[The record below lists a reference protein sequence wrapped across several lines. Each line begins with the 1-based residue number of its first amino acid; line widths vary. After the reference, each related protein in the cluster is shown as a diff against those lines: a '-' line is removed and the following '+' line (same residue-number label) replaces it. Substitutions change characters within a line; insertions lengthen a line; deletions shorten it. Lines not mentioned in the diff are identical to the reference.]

1 MDTVKLYEQDAYRK
15 TFSSIVEDSI
25 SEKGIFKV
33 ALRETA
39 FYPEG
44 GGQPADH
51 GTLGDVKV
59 LDVQERD
66 GIIWHTVSE
75 PLPKGASADGRID
88 WERRYDY
95 MQNHSGE
102 HVVSGLICR
111 TFGCS
116 NVGFHMGSDVISMDF
131 NTPMTWE
138 QAREI
143 EERANRAIEMQIPIT
158 ASYPTAEELADLDY
172 RSKKEL
178 SGRVR
183 ILTIEGCDTCA
194 CCGTHVRTTAEIR
207 LVKILSLQNYKSGVR
222 ITMVSGNRALEDYR
236 RKHDGIS
243 AAARMLSAKPEETA
257 QAVERVLEENGRLRY
272 EMAGMRKRIAQLQAQ
287 TIPEGTAACFLDEPL
302 APARELREIA
312 NALGERADNVMVMG
326 ENGAYVI
333 KSADSRARAL
343 QEALRE
349 TFTVQ
354 GGGSDQM
361 VQGVIRGESVQIEEA
376 FRAAAE
382 RVQR

>member
-75 PLPKGASADGRID
+75 PLPKGASAGGRID

-116 NVGFHMGSDVISMDF
+116 NVGFHMGSDVITMDF

-138 QAREI
+138 QAMEI

>member
-59 LDVQERD
+59 LDVQEQD

-75 PLPKGASADGRID
+75 PLPKGASAGGRID

-116 NVGFHMGSDVISMDF
+116 NVGFHMGSDVITMDF

-138 QAREI
+138 QAMEI

-382 RVQR
+382 RAQR

>member
-75 PLPKGASADGRID
+75 PLPKGASVDGRID

-116 NVGFHMGSDVISMDF
+116 NVGFHMGSDVITMDF

-138 QAREI
+138 QAMEI

-302 APARELREIA
+302 APARGLREIA

>member
-1 MDTVKLYEQDAYRK
+1 
-15 TFSSIVEDSI
+15 
-25 SEKGIFKV
+25 
-33 ALRETA
+33 
-39 FYPEG
+39 
-44 GGQPADH
+44 
-51 GTLGDVKV
+51 
-59 LDVQERD
+59 
-66 GIIWHTVSE
+66 
-75 PLPKGASADGRID
+75 
-88 WERRYDY
+88 

-116 NVGFHMGSDVISMDF
+116 NVGFHMGSDVITMDF

-138 QAREI
+138 QAMEI
-143 EERANRAIEMQIPIT
+143 EGRANRAIEMQIPIT

-257 QAVERVLEENGRLRY
+257 QAVERVLEENGRFRY

-361 VQGVIRGESVQIEEA
+361 VQGVIRGESGQIEEA

-382 RVQR
+382 RVQG

>member
-75 PLPKGASADGRID
+75 PLPKGASVDGRID

-116 NVGFHMGSDVISMDF
+116 NVGFHMGSDVITMDF

-138 QAREI
+138 QAMEI

-183 ILTIEGCDTCA
+183 ILMIEGCDTCA

-302 APARELREIA
+302 APARGLREIA

>member
-51 GTLGDVKV
+51 GMLGDVKV

-116 NVGFHMGSDVISMDF
+116 NVGFHMGSDVITMDF

-138 QAREI
+138 QAMEI

>member
-33 ALRETA
+33 ALKETA

-75 PLPKGASADGRID
+75 PLPKGASVDGRID

-116 NVGFHMGSDVISMDF
+116 NVGFHMGSDVITMDF

-138 QAREI
+138 QAMEI

-302 APARELREIA
+302 APARGLREIA

>member
-116 NVGFHMGSDVISMDF
+116 NVGFHMGSDVITMDF

-138 QAREI
+138 QAMEI

>member
-75 PLPKGASADGRID
+75 PLPKGASVDGRID

-116 NVGFHMGSDVISMDF
+116 NVGFHMGSDVITMDF

-138 QAREI
+138 QAMEI
-143 EERANRAIEMQIPIT
+143 EGRANRAIEMQIPIT
-158 ASYPTAEELADLDY
+158 ASYPTAEELADFDY

-302 APARELREIA
+302 APARGLREIA

>member
-75 PLPKGASADGRID
+75 PLPKGASVDGRID

-116 NVGFHMGSDVISMDF
+116 NVGFHIV
-131 NTPMTWE
+131 
-138 QAREI
+138 
-143 EERANRAIEMQIPIT
+143 
-158 ASYPTAEELADLDY
+158 
-172 RSKKEL
+172 
-178 SGRVR
+178 
-183 ILTIEGCDTCA
+183 
-194 CCGTHVRTTAEIR
+194 
-207 LVKILSLQNYKSGVR
+207 
-222 ITMVSGNRALEDYR
+222 
-236 RKHDGIS
+236 
-243 AAARMLSAKPEETA
+243 
-257 QAVERVLEENGRLRY
+257 
-272 EMAGMRKRIAQLQAQ
+272 
-287 TIPEGTAACFLDEPL
+287 
-302 APARELREIA
+302 
-312 NALGERADNVMVMG
+312 
-326 ENGAYVI
+326 
-333 KSADSRARAL
+333 
-343 QEALRE
+343 
-349 TFTVQ
+349 
-354 GGGSDQM
+354 
-361 VQGVIRGESVQIEEA
+361 
-376 FRAAAE
+376 
-382 RVQR
+382 

>member
-111 TFGCS
+111 TFRCS
-116 NVGFHMGSDVISMDF
+116 NVGFHMGSDVITMDF

-138 QAREI
+138 QAMEI
-143 EERANRAIEMQIPIT
+143 EGRANRAIEMQIPIT

-287 TIPEGTAACFLDEPL
+287 TIPEGTVACFLDEPL
-302 APARELREIA
+302 APARGLREIA

>member
-75 PLPKGASADGRID
+75 PLPKGASVDGRID

-116 NVGFHMGSDVISMDF
+116 NVGFHMGSDVITMDF

-138 QAREI
+138 QAMEI

-257 QAVERVLEENGRLRY
+257 QAVERVLEENGRFRY

>member
-116 NVGFHMGSDVISMDF
+116 NVGFHMGSDVITMDF

-138 QAREI
+138 QAMEI

-302 APARELREIA
+302 APARGLREIA

>member
-75 PLPKGASADGRID
+75 PLLKGASVDGRID

-111 TFGCS
+111 TFRCS
-116 NVGFHMGSDVISMDF
+116 NVGFHMGSDVITMDF

-138 QAREI
+138 QAMEI
-143 EERANRAIEMQIPIT
+143 EGRANRAIEMQIPIT

>member
-75 PLPKGASADGRID
+75 PLPKGASVDGRID

-116 NVGFHMGSDVISMDF
+116 NVGFHMGSDVITMDF

-138 QAREI
+138 QAMEI

-287 TIPEGTAACFLDEPL
+287 TITEGTAACFLDEPL
-302 APARELREIA
+302 APARGLREIA

>member
-95 MQNHSGE
+95 MQNHSSE

-116 NVGFHMGSDVISMDF
+116 NVGFHMGSDVITMDF

-138 QAREI
+138 QAMEI

>member
-116 NVGFHMGSDVISMDF
+116 NVGFHMGSDVITMDF

-138 QAREI
+138 QAMEI

-222 ITMVSGNRALEDYR
+222 ITMVGGNRALEDYR

-361 VQGVIRGESVQIEEA
+361 VQGVIRGESGQIEEA

>member
-25 SEKGIFKV
+25 SEKGVFKV

-75 PLPKGASADGRID
+75 PLPKGASAGGRID

-116 NVGFHMGSDVISMDF
+116 NVGFHMGSDVITMDF

-138 QAREI
+138 QAMEI

>member
-75 PLPKGASADGRID
+75 PLPKGASVDGRID

-116 NVGFHMGSDVISMDF
+116 NVGFHMGSDVITMDF

-243 AAARMLSAKPEETA
+243 AAARLLSAKPEETA

>member
-75 PLPKGASADGRID
+75 PLPKGASVDGRVD

-116 NVGFHMGSDVISMDF
+116 NVGFHMGSDVITMDF

-138 QAREI
+138 QAMEI

-302 APARELREIA
+302 APARGLREIA

>member
-75 PLPKGASADGRID
+75 PLPKGASVDGRID

-116 NVGFHMGSDVISMDF
+116 NVGFHMGSDVITMDF

-138 QAREI
+138 QAMEI

>member
-116 NVGFHMGSDVISMDF
+116 NVGFHMGSDVITMDF

-138 QAREI
+138 QAMEI
-143 EERANRAIEMQIPIT
+143 EGRANRAIEMQIPIT

-222 ITMVSGNRALEDYR
+222 ITMVGGNRALEDYR

>member
-75 PLPKGASADGRID
+75 PLPKGASVDGRID

-116 NVGFHMGSDVISMDF
+116 NVGFHMGSDVITMDF

-138 QAREI
+138 QAMEI
-143 EERANRAIEMQIPIT
+143 EGRANRAIEMQIPIT

-222 ITMVSGNRALEDYR
+222 ITMVGGNRALEDYR

-243 AAARMLSAKPEETA
+243 AVARMLSAKPEETA

-361 VQGVIRGESVQIEEA
+361 VQGVIRGESGQIEEA

-382 RVQR
+382 RVQG

>member
-75 PLPKGASADGRID
+75 PLPKGAFADGRID

-116 NVGFHMGSDVISMDF
+116 NVGFHMGSDVITMDF

-138 QAREI
+138 QAMEI